1 MAYAQLLARWA
12 GGRLSTLWDTEV
24 MGINEEAPA
33 WLINIRLPFKNDEEM
48 SRVSTR
54 LREEF
59 NTNMTWYSWGGKY
72 WQRLSS
78 QIYLDK
84 DIIEEYGQRV
94 LSLLAEDRAVNAEVA
109 AEAEVDSEQARL

>member
-12 GGRLSTLWDTEV
+12 GKRLSALWNTEV

-33 WLINIRLPFKNDEEM
+33 WLLNIRLPFENDEEM
-48 SRVSTR
+48 NRVRTR
-54 LREEF
+54 LSEET
-59 NTNMTWYSWGGKY
+59 NTNVTWYSWGGKY

-94 LSLLAEDRAVNAEVA
+94 LSLLADDRAAIEELASEV
-109 AEAEVDSEQARL
+109 EVDGEQARL

>member
-1 MAYAQLLARWA
+1 M
-12 GGRLSTLWDTEV
+12 STVWDTEV

-33 WLINIRLPFKNDEEM
+33 WLTNIRLPFKDDKEM
-48 SRVSTR
+48 GRVATR

-84 DIIEEYGQRV
+84 DTIEVYGQRV
-94 LSLLAEDRAVNAEVA
+94 LRLLAEDRAANEVVA
-109 AEAEVDSEQARL
+109 SEVELDGEQATCRL